1 MSPTTDGRKGRR
13 KSLGIFPRPDLT
25 SLTPM
30 SEKKSAEQ
38 DEKKKQRPA
47 SSFLAPLRK
56 SQSDNSNSESSDG
69 RPESPRIR
77 PRTLLKSG
85 RPSSI
90 FGSLRSRHSGDEE
103 EKLTGDQSTMSSYD
117 QDGSHAQNVSGK
129 VLHHGEVQT
138 TGGMFRKRKEYL
150 VLTDT
155 HLVRFKSRLKAQ
167 EAFPS

>member
-1 MSPTTDGRKGRR
+1 MSPSTDGRKGRR
-13 KSLGIFPRPDLT
+13 KSLGVFPIPDLT
-25 SLTPM
+25 SLTQM
-30 SEKKSAEQ
+30 TEKSSVAE
-38 DEKKKQRPA
+38 DERKKQRPT
-47 SSFLAPLRK
+47 SFLTPLRK
-56 SQSDNSNSESSDG
+56 AQSDNSNVESSEG
-69 RPESPRIR
+69 GPESPRMR

-90 FGSLRSRHSGDEE
+90 FGSLRSRHSAEEE
-103 EKLTGDQSTMSSYD
+103 EKLTGDQSALSSD
-117 QDGSHAQNVSGK
+117 DRDPSHVQNVSGK